1 MPDPGKNQM
10 DPSDL
15 LKTPAFE
22 LGRALHAGKITS
34 EAICT
39 AFMDQVERVDGEVQ
53 AFLGLDREEVL
64 TAARASD
71 ERREGGKELSPVD
84 GLPVGIKDIIAI
96 EGQPLTCASR
106 ILEKFVSPYTGTVGQ
121 KLLNAG
127 LIPFGRLNM
136 DEFAMG
142 SSTENSAFRKTRNP
156 WNTAH
161 APGGSSGGSAASVAA
176 RECPLSLGSDTGGS
190 IRQPAAFCGVVGLK
204 PTYGRVSRF
213 GLAAFASS
221 LDQIGPVG
229 RSVDDVALL
238 LDIISGPD
246 PLDSTSWMEDLEPS
260 SVQLHLPNEPGTLG
274 LPQEYFGEG
283 ISDEV
288 RTAMER
294 VVGQYKDLGYTIKEI
309 SLPHTELAVPTYYI
323 IATAEASSN
332 LARYDGIRYT
342 RRAEQAANG
351 VDLYYQSR
359 GEGFGPEVK
368 RRVILGS
375 YVLSSGY
382 YDAYYKRAQQ
392 VRTLIRDDFL
402 KAFSEVDAIL
412 TPTTPTPAFRI
423 GEKIDDPISMYLADI
438 FTISVNLAGLPG
450 LSMPCGLSGNGLPI
464 GFQLIGKP
472 FQEGPLL
479 QVAKTYENAHP
490 FIHEPPLAA
499 PAF

>member
-1 MPDPGKNQM
+1 M
-10 DPSDL
+10 DAETIL
-15 LKTPAFE
+15 ETPAFE

-34 EAICT
+34 EAICQ
-39 AFMDQVERVDGEVQ
+39 AFADQVEQVDDSIQ
-53 AFLGLDREEVL
+53 AFLHLDREKVL
-64 TAARASD
+64 EAARASD
-71 ERREGGKELSPVD
+71 ARRAGGKELSPVD

-96 EGQPLTCASR
+96 EGEPLTAASK
-106 ILEKFVSPYTGTVGQ
+106 ILETFVSPYTGTVGQ
-121 KLLNAG
+121 KLLRAG

-142 SSTENSAFRKTRNP
+142 SSTENSAFSRTRNP
-156 WNTAH
+156 WNTDH
-161 APGGSSGGSAASVAA
+161 APGGSSGGSAAAVAA

-221 LDQIGPVG
+221 LDQIGPLG
-229 RSVDDVALL
+229 RSVEDVALL

-246 PLDSTSWMEDLEPS
+246 PLDSTSWMEELEASTVP
-260 SVQLHLPNEPGTLG
+260 LHLPNEPGTLG
-274 LPQEYFGEG
+274 LPKEYFGEG

-288 RTAMER
+288 RSAMER
-294 VVGQYKDLGYTIKEI
+294 VIDQYKDLGYTIREI

-342 RRAEQAANG
+342 HRAKEAADG

-402 KAFSEVDAIL
+402 KAFNDVDAIL

-450 LSMPCGLSGNGLPI
+450 LSMPCGLSNDGLPI

-472 FQEGPLL
+472 FQEGALL
-479 QVAKTYENAHP
+479 QTGKAYEDAHP
-490 FIHEPPLAA
+490 FTHEPPMKASA
-499 PAF
+499 S

>member
-1 MPDPGKNQM
+1 M
-10 DPSDL
+10 DSATIL
-15 LKTPAFE
+15 TTPAFE
-22 LGRALHAGKITS
+22 LGRALHKGKVTS

-39 AFMDQVERVDGEVQ
+39 AFADQVDRVDDDIQ
-53 AFLGLDREEVL
+53 AFLGLDRERVL
-64 TAARASD
+64 ASARASD
-71 ERREGGKELSPVD
+71 ARRANGEELSPLD
-84 GLPVGIKDIIAI
+84 GLPVGIKDVIAI
-96 EGQPLTCASR
+96 EGEPLTCASR
-106 ILEKFVSPYTGTVGQ
+106 ILETFVSPYTGTVGQ

-127 LIPFGRLNM
+127 MIPFGRLNM

-156 WNTAH
+156 WNTDH
-161 APGGSSGGSAASVAA
+161 APGGSSGGSAAAVAA
-176 RECPLSLGSDTGGS
+176 RECPWSLGSDTGGS

-221 LDQIGPVG
+221 LDQIGPIG
-229 RSVDDVALL
+229 RSVEDVALL
-238 LDIISGPD
+238 LDMISGPD
-246 PLDSTSWMEDLEPS
+246 PLDSTSWMEALEAS

-274 LPQEYFGEG
+274 LPKEYFGEG

-288 RTAMER
+288 RAALER
-294 VVGQYKDLGYTIKEI
+294 VIEQYKSLGYTIKEI

-342 RRAEQAANG
+342 HRAAEAADG
-351 VDLYYQSR
+351 IDLYYQSR

-402 KAFSEVDAIL
+402 KAFADVDAIL

-472 FQEGPLL
+472 FQEGALL
-479 QVAKTYENAHP
+479 QIGKTYEDAHP
-490 FIHEPPLAA
+490 FTHQPSLKA
-499 PAF
+499 PAS

>member
-1 MPDPGKNQM
+1 M
-10 DPSDL
+10 DAATI

-34 EAICT
+34 EQICG
-39 AFMDQVERVDGEVQ
+39 AFADQVEAVDGEIK
-53 AFLGLDREEVL
+53 AFLHFDREQVL
-64 TAARASD
+64 SAARASD
-71 ERREGGKELSPVD
+71 ARRAEGKERSPVD

-96 EGQPLTCASR
+96 EGEPLTAASR
-106 ILEKFVSPYTGTVGQ
+106 ILETFVSPYTGTVGQ

-142 SSTENSAFRKTRNP
+142 SSTENSAFYRTRNP
-156 WNTAH
+156 WNTDH
-161 APGGSSGGSAASVAA
+161 APGGSSGGSAAAVAA
-176 RECPLSLGSDTGGS
+176 RECPFTLGSDTGGS

-221 LDQIGPVG
+221 LDQIGPMG
-229 RSVDDVALL
+229 RSADDVALL

-246 PLDSTSWMEDLEPS
+246 PLDSTSWMEEVEASTVP
-260 SVQLHLPNEPGTLG
+260 LHLPGEPGTLG
-274 LPQEYFGEG
+274 LPKEYFGDG
-283 ISDEV
+283 ISGEV
-288 RTAMER
+288 RAAMER
-294 VVGQYKDLGYTIKEI
+294 VIDQYKALGYTIKEI
-309 SLPHTELAVPTYYI
+309 SLPHTDLAVPTYYI

-342 RRAEQAANG
+342 HRAAQAADG

-450 LSMPCGLSGNGLPI
+450 LSMPCGLSADGLPI
-464 GFQLIGKP
+464 GFQLVGKP
-472 FQEGPLL
+472 FQEGALL
-479 QVAKTYENAHP
+479 QTGKIYENAQP
-490 FIHEPPLAA
+490 FNHEPPMKV
-499 PAF
+499 PAS